1 MTEYWVVLDAST
13 GRVICHCG
21 EESDAIM
28 MVEFSPQNRSYRK
41 QKFLMD
47 NVINVNFSKA
57 KELPGQQG
65 LPASTF
71 KLDFEIGDL
80 HLPQGQGIP
89 VNTK

>member
-1 MTEYWVVLDAST
+1 MTEYWVVLDTST

-65 LPASTF
+65 LPASKF
-71 KLDFEIGDL
+71 KLDFEPNLI
-80 HLPQGQGIP
+80 HLPLSNEEP
-89 VNTK
+89 LDLK

>member
-1 MTEYWVVLDAST
+1 MTEYWVVLDTST

-71 KLDFEIGDL
+71 KLDFEIEDL